1 MQFTCFTGTIGNEN
15 NIENM
20 LAACDLKN
28 QNH

>member
-1 MQFTCFTGTIGNEN
+1 MQFTCFTGTIGIEN
-15 NIENM
+15 NIEKV